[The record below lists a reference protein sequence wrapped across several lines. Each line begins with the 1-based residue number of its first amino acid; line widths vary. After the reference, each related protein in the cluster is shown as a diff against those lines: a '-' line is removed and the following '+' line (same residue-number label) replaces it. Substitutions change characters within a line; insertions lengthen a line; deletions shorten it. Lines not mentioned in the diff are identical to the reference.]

1 MFQQTLD
8 LLVAGFPRQD
18 KCDHNFIGTAACAQ
32 CNLYCFAQYILRG
45 VAACGGR
52 TSMPRQD
59 HETFGGL
66 VPISLVVLLCTLV
79 GVVDIGNGG
88 RR

>member
-8 LLVAGFPRQD
+8 LLVAGFPCQD
-18 KCDHNFIGTAACAQ
+18 KCDHNFIVTVVCAQ
-32 CNLYCFAQYILRG
+32 CNLYCFAQYILRS

-52 TSMPRQD
+52 ASMPGQD
-59 HETFGGL
+59 HETFGGV
-66 VPISLVVLLCTLV
+66 VPISLGVLLCTLV

-88 RR
+88 GR